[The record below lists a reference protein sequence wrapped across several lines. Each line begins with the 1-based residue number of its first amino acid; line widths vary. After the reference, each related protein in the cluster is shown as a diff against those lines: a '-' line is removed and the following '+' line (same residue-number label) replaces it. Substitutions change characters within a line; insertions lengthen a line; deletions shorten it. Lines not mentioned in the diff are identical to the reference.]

1 MKKIADIESWKKIG
15 LSAGWITTAG
25 EEADEDEVIRQR
37 FIDRMKGYGLTEE
50 EIERALE
57 SGHLERLERR
67 RERER

>member
-25 EEADEDEVIRQR
+25 EEVDEDEVIRQR